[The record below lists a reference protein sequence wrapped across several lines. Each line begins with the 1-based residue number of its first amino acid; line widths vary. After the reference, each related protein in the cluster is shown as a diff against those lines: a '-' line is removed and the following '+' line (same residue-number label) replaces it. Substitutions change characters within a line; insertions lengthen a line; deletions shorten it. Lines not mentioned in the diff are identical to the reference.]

1 MLNVSYFLQWEPEI
15 RIQIYSNSGLK
26 FHHHICIMI
35 TNFKWHSTR
44 HVRYPEA
51 CMSIIC
57 IFTSQGA
64 YKRNDIPLSCKWW
77 ICSARR
83 YDKSLDLRLDSCIKH
98 SWCMRDMY
106 GERKHFSL
114 DISPRRERDESV
126 PLMPKV
132 KCLKYRSSSKDI
144 ETEIWDSSRAEHSI
158 KAPSTDWSEKVENA
172 QMFSVHT
179 RQEKFECILKCFQN
193 VFRPH

>member
-1 MLNVSYFLQWEPEI
+1 
-15 RIQIYSNSGLK
+15 
-26 FHHHICIMI
+26 
-35 TNFKWHSTR
+35 
-44 HVRYPEA
+44 
-51 CMSIIC
+51 
-57 IFTSQGA
+57 
-64 YKRNDIPLSCKWW
+64 
-77 ICSARR
+77 
-83 YDKSLDLRLDSCIKH
+83 
-98 SWCMRDMY
+98 MRDMY